1 MNPNDVIETFVADVM
16 RRVPGKE
23 RNDIGLE
30 LRGLL
35 TDMLDERAAAAGH
48 AADDAMVLAM
58 LRDFGTPAEVA
69 ARYQSPDTVIIPAVQ
84 TRTFALLSLTGV
96 GLQWALTLPRVFQG
110 QPIVAWWFSWGLGSL
125 WWPGFLFMM
134 ALAAAGVRAL
144 GLPRLAWRPRDVDSE
159 RIHRR
164 AWALGLAGCVIGAA
178 FMVCLPWIVEQL
190 PGPLPQVF
198 AFDPEFLRRRAPFVL
213 PLWLLA
219 FANAGIV
226 YRQGRWSDLTRRLQI
241 AVDLAFAVLL
251 SWWLVGGAMFQAE
264 PTNNGARGGIA
275 LVTIAIALGALLQ
288 MYRRYA
294 RRAPKL
300 AG

>member
-1 MNPNDVIETFVADVM
+1 MKPDDVIETFVADVM
-16 RRVPGKE
+16 RRVPARE

-35 TDMLDERAAAAGH
+35 AEMLDGRAAAAGH

-58 LRDFGTPAEVA
+58 LREFGTPAEVA
-69 ARYQSPDTVIIPAVQ
+69 ARYRQPGMVIIPAEQ
-84 TRTFALLSLTGV
+84 TRTFAVLSLVGV

-159 RIHRR
+159 RIHRG
-164 AWALGLAGCVIGAA
+164 AWALGLAGCVVGAV
-178 FMVCLPWIVEQL
+178 FMACLPWIVKQL

-198 AFDPEFLRRRAPFVL
+198 AFDPEFLHRRAPFVL

-219 FANAGIV
+219 FANLGVV
-226 YRQGRWSDLTRRLQI
+226 YRQGRWSDLTRRLEI
-241 AVDLAFAVLL
+241 AINLAFAVLL
-251 SWWLVGGAMFQAE
+251 CWWLLDGAMFQAE

-275 LVTIAIALGALLQ
+275 LVTIAISVDALLR
-288 MYRRYA
+288 MYRRHA
-294 RRAPKL
+294 RRVPKL
-300 AG
+300 AS